1 MPKIISSIQTNKIM
15 QAIRNG
21 FVVTMPLLLA
31 GALGLLF
38 VNFPLPSYQ
47 NFMFE
52 FFGPTWKTA
61 GIWLFNSTVGILSLV
76 LSFSVSYNLIELHN
90 ETHSL
95 RQVNPILGSMVA
107 FTTVLLLMQPFDSTR
122 SDLWQWSGVSGLFVS
137 LLTACLSTSM
147 MLAFSRIRKLRLRL
161 SAEEADQII
170 PQTFEILIPSLLTL
184 TIFVIIKLAIA
195 EAISLVEA
203 ALPLQD
209 NHVPID
215 NPHQLFYTLLKFS
228 FSEVNSELG
237 GALLYS
243 FLSQV
248 TWFFG
253 IHGPNLL
260 APITHDVYN
269 TASSQNIAAA
279 AAGLALPNIVTKEFF
294 DHFVYPGGSGT
305 TLGLIISILLFSRD
319 AANRKVAQLSSL
331 PGLFNI
337 NETIIFG
344 LPIIINPAF
353 LVPFIATPLL
363 LTLTTYAAMYF
374 GLVPPPSAEASWT
387 TPTLIGGYIVTG
399 SWSGSI
405 LQITNLG
412 LSILIYTPF
421 VFISDRIKQKRFE
434 NLLGDLTRT
443 ATSNT
448 LGPRGKKCIDRGGG
462 VGVLARSLVSDLEQ
476 ALNNDGELYLVYQP
490 QIHYKEGRVGGTE
503 ALLRWRHPVYG
514 EIPAP
519 VTIAIAE
526 DSMIIQ
532 ALGLKVLDSACR
544 QQAAWREKGVK
555 DVKMSINLSTNQLA
569 DPELF
574 SNVEKTLGKYNLP
587 ANAIELEVTESIAV
601 DSDSSNLITLK
612 ELGKLGVDLAI
623 DDFGMGHT
631 SLTYIKH
638 FPVNT
643 LKIDGSLS
651 RDVLNDALSQEVII
665 TIVEFCNAMNIST
678 VVEFVESADQLGLLW
693 RLGCNIFQ
701 GYFFSPPLSGEACL
715 NFILNYKQD
724 YMDASI

>member
-90 ETHSL
+90 ETYSL

-269 TASSQNIAAA
+269 AASSQNITAA

-387 TPTLIGGYIVTG
+387 TPTLVSGYIVTG

-476 ALNNDGELYLVYQP
+476 ALNNDDELYLVYQP

-574 SNVEKTLGKYNLP
+574 NNVEKTLGKYNLP

-643 LKIDGSLS
+643 LKIDSSLS

-701 GYFFSPPLSGEACL
+701 GYFFSPPLSDEACL